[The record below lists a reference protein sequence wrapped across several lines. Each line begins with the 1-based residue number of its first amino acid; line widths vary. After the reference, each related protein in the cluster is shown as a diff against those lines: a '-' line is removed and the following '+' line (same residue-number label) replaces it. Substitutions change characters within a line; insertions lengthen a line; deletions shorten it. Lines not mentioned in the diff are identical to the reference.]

1 MREYLELGTKAPDF
15 EATDQNGDKIKLS
28 DFKGKKVALYFY
40 PKDDTPGCTKQACNL
55 RDNKQELLDKNIQ
68 IIGVSKDSVES
79 HQKFI
84 AKYDLPFPLLV
95 DENLE
100 ITKQYKAYG
109 EKNMYG
115 KISMGVYRIT
125 YLIDEDGTIIGL
137 VKRVKT
143 TEHNE
148 QLLNLLE
155 KHQSKK

>member
-55 RDNKQELLDKNIQ
+55 RDNYQELLDKNIQ
-68 IIGVSKDSVES
+68 VIGVSKDSVES

-84 AKYDLPFPLLV
+84 TKYELPFPLVV
-95 DENLE
+95 DEDLE

-155 KHQSKK
+155 KHESKK